1 MPCLGSCDTFV
12 QSTVVRVSAGY
23 VEMGDHV
30 AVHRHVLANL
40 KPFRVG
46 QTFAVE
52 FPGDLGGRLT
62 VSNAIQEHARSRL
75 KRLLGE
81 CLANLRGFDCGCEK
95 YLRSKL
101 PPFKW
106 KRVI

>member
-1 MPCLGSCDTFV
+1 
-12 QSTVVRVSAGY
+12 
-23 VEMGDHV
+23 MGDHV
-30 AVHRHVLANL
+30 AVHRHVLAHL
-40 KPFRVG
+40 KPLRVG

-52 FPGDLGGRLT
+52 FPGDLGGRVT
-62 VSNAIQEHARSRL
+62 AGHAFQEHARSRL

-101 PPFKW
+101 PPLNRNTSKALTLDSIL
-106 KRVI
+106 KILNIIL